1 MWISLLAQRLA
12 FDQQHHISNHI
23 AEIAWLDAST
33 FSAIGSKIMETI
45 VNKCGYHY
53 WPKLNRIWGK
63 MKFHYQ
69 NIYQSSIQ
77 LSMSASNH
85 HDRYLPWASENKY
98 AT

>member
-1 MWISLLAQRLA
+1 MWISLLAQIEQ
-12 FDQQHHISNHI
+12 D
-23 AEIAWLDAST
+23 
-33 FSAIGSKIMETI
+33 M
-45 VNKCGYHY
+45 
-53 WPKLNRIWGK
+53 GK

-77 LSMSASNH
+77 LIMSASNH